1 MEHVRGVLKV
11 STDRSSDQG
20 ISSLPIAHNA
30 EYLDELYEQWR
41 NDPSQLGYDW
51 QSFFRGFELAKCP
64 RTCRAAAE
72 AKLQSKVASLI
83 YAYRGQGHLVADLDP
98 LGNNL
103 DHHPDLQLERYD
115 LTDKDMDRVFDT
127 GHISGAP
134 QRAPLK
140 EILGILHDTYC
151 RSIGVEYLHIQD
163 VNQRRWLQAE
173 MEPVRNRPEISR
185 EKKLEILELLTDA
198 EVFEN
203 FVAKRYPGQ
212 KRFSLEGAESL
223 IPAMHSLVHLAP
235 ELEIDEVVIG
245 MAHRG
250 RLNVLANILD
260 KPYASIFSEFEGN
273 FLPETV
279 GGDGDVKY
287 HKGYSSTH
295 RHHETGSPVR
305 VTLTSNPSHLE
316 AVDPVVEGRVRAKQR
331 QKGDT
336 AERKKVV
343 PFLIHGDAAFAGQGL
358 VAETFNLSQ
367 LDGYGTGGTVH
378 LVVNNQIGF
387 TTSPR
392 DARSTQYST
401 DVAKMVEAPIFHVN
415 GDDPEAVVFVMELAL
430 KYRHQF
436 GRDVVVDMICYR
448 RHGHNEAD
456 EPAFTQPLLYKKIK
470 DRPSVRRLYINQ
482 LMECCELTRAK
493 ADGVSKEFR
502 ARLQKAFEAAKE
514 EQPHIEPN
522 RFERKWQGLDTPY
535 SHVTAKTSVD
545 HEKLVAVAR
554 ALNTVPDRFRL
565 NPKVART
572 LPDRL
577 AAVEEKKSV
586 DWAHAE
592 LLAFGTLLGEGFP
605 VRLSGQD
612 SGRGTFSH
620 RHAQWHDMETD
631 EDYIPLNHI
640 GDGRARFCVHN
651 SLLSEAAVLGFEY
664 GYTLSEPDML
674 VLWEAQFGDFANGAQ
689 VIIDQ
694 FIVSSQSKWQRVSG
708 LVMLLPHGYEG
719 QGPEHSNAYLERYL
733 MACAEDNIQVCNL
746 TTPAQY
752 FHALRRQL
760 HRSIRRPLIVMAP
773 KSLLRH
779 PLVRSPVDELIGG
792 AFEEVIDDRAA
803 PSDPTR
809 LIVCSGKV
817 YYDLID
823 YRQKEEIDDT
833 AIVRLEQFYP
843 FPEKKLVAIEKKYTN
858 LSEVV
863 WVQEEPKNR
872 GGWSFIFPRFVE
884 LFADRAIRYAG
895 RSAMASPATGSMR
908 IHKRNQQ
915 RLVEEAFAPNQARR
929 S

>member
-1 MEHVRGVLKV
+1 VTAV
-11 STDRSSDQG
+11 SKDRLPDLSG
-20 ISSLPIAHNA
+20 AALPIAESA
-30 EYLDELYEQWR
+30 DYLEEMYRKWR
-41 NDPSQLGYDW
+41 HDHSVLGTEW
-51 QSFFRGFELAKCP
+51 QAFFQGFELAKCP
-64 RTCRAAAE
+64 RTCQAAE
-72 AKLQSKVASLI
+72 EAKHQSKVASLI
-83 YAYRGQGHLVADLDP
+83 YAYRDQGHLVADLDP
-98 LGNNL
+98 LGNKL
-103 DHHPDLQLERYD
+103 DFHPGLQLDQFGLTEKD
-115 LTDKDMDRVFDT
+115 LERVFDT
-127 GHISGAP
+127 GHLGGAP

-140 EILGILHDTYC
+140 EILAYLQDTYC
-151 RSIGVEYLHIQD
+151 RSVGVEYLHIQD
-163 VNQRRWLQAE
+163 VQQRRWLQNE
-173 MEPVRNRPEISR
+173 MEPVRNRPDFSR

-198 EVFEN
+198 EVFET
-203 FVAKRYPGQ
+203 FVGKRYPGQ

-223 IPAMHSLVHLAP
+223 IPAFHSLVQLAP
-235 ELEIDEVVIG
+235 ELDIEEVVVG

-260 KPYASIFSEFEGN
+260 KPYAMIFSEFEGN
-273 FLPETV
+273 FLPESV

-295 RHHETGSPVR
+295 RHHDTRKPVR
-305 VTLTSNPSHLE
+305 VTLASNPSHLE

-331 QKGDT
+331 QKNDT
-336 AERKKVV
+336 EQRKKVIA
-343 PFLIHGDAAFAGQGL
+343 FLIHGDAAFAGQGL

-367 LDGYGTGGTVH
+367 LEGYSTGGTVH
-378 LVVNNQIGF
+378 FIVNNQIGF

-415 GDDPEAVVFVMELAL
+415 GDDPEAVVFVTELAL
-430 KYRHQF
+430 RYRHTF

-448 RHGHNEAD
+448 RHGHNEGD

-470 DRPSVRRLYINQ
+470 DRPSVRQRYTNQ
-482 LMECCELTRAK
+482 LMDCCELTRQN
-493 ADGVSKEFR
+493 ADRLSKEFR
-502 ARLQKAFEAAKE
+502 NRLQKAFESARE
-514 EQPHIEPN
+514 DQPAIEPN
-522 RFERKWQGLDTPY
+522 RFELKWKGLDTPY
-535 SHVTAKTSVD
+535 SHDPAETGVD
-545 HEKLVAVAR
+545 HSTLVDVAR
-554 ALNTVPDRFRL
+554 ALNTVPDGFRL

-577 AAVEEKKSV
+577 EAVEERGAV

-592 LLAFGTLLGEGFP
+592 LLAFGTLLREGMP

-612 SGRGTFSH
+612 SARGTFSH
-620 RHAQWHDMETD
+620 RHAQWYDMETD
-631 EDYIPLNHI
+631 KDHIPLNHI
-640 GDGRARFCVHN
+640 GGDQARFCVHN

-760 HRSIRRPLIVMAP
+760 HRSLRRPLIIMAP

-779 PLVRSPVDELIGG
+779 PAVRSPVDELVKGK
-792 AFEEVIDDRAA
+792 FEEVLDDRSA
-803 PSDPTR
+803 PPDPVQ
-809 LIVCSGKV
+809 LIFCSGKV
-817 YYDLID
+817 YYDLIEKRETD
-823 YRQKEEIDDT
+823 GIDHA
-833 AIVRLEQFYP
+833 AIVRIEQFYP
-843 FPEKKLVAIEKKYTN
+843 YPEKKLRRIKKKYGAV
-858 LSEVV
+858 SEVV

-872 GGWSFIFPRFVE
+872 GGWTFILPRLLE
-884 LFADRAIRYAG
+884 LFPDRPIRYAG
-895 RSAMASPATGSMR
+895 RSAMASPATGSLR
-908 IHKRNQQ
+908 IHKLTQQ
-915 RLVEEAFAPNQARR
+915 RLVNEAFRTGSATRR
-929 S
+929 

>member
-1 MEHVRGVLKV
+1 V
-11 STDRSSDQG
+11 SEDRSPDQG

-41 NDPSQLGYDW
+41 HDPSQLGYDW

-64 RTCRAAAE
+64 RTCKAAAE

-83 YAYRGQGHLVADLDP
+83 YAYRDQGHMMADLDP

-103 DHHPDLQLERYD
+103 DLHPDLQLDRYE
-115 LTDKDMDRVFDT
+115 LADKDLERVFDT

-140 EILGILHDTYC
+140 EILAILRDTYC
-151 RSIGVEYLHIQD
+151 RSVGVEYLHIQD
-163 VNQRRWLQAE
+163 VEQRRWLQAE
-173 MEPVRNRPEISR
+173 MEPVRNRSEISR

-203 FVAKRYPGQ
+203 FVGKRYPGQ

-235 ELEIDEVVIG
+235 ELEIDEIVVG

-260 KPYASIFSEFEGN
+260 KPYAMVFSEFEGN

-287 HKGYSSTH
+287 HKGYSATH
-295 RHHETGSPVR
+295 RHHETGTPVR

-331 QKGDT
+331 QKNDT

-367 LDGYGTGGTVH
+367 LDGYCTGGTVH

-415 GDDPEAVVFVMELAL
+415 GDDPEAVVYVTELAL
-430 KYRHQF
+430 KYRHAF

-448 RHGHNEAD
+448 RHGHNEGD

-470 DRPSVRRLYINQ
+470 DRPSVRRLYIDR
-482 LMECCELTRAK
+482 LMECCELTRDK
-493 ADGVSKEFR
+493 AEGLSNEFQT
-502 ARLQKAFEAAKE
+502 RLQKAFESAKE
-514 EQPHIEPN
+514 KQPAIEPN
-522 RFERKWQGLDTPY
+522 RFEVKWQGLDTPY
-535 SHVTAKTSVD
+535 SHVPAKTAVD
-545 HEKLVAVAR
+545 RDALIEVAR
-554 ALNTVPDRFRL
+554 ALNTVPEGFRL

-572 LPDRL
+572 LPDRFKN
-577 AAVEEKKSV
+577 VDEGETV

-592 LLAFGTLLGEGFP
+592 LLAFGTLLREGFP

-612 SGRGTFSH
+612 SARGTFSH

-631 EDYIPLNHI
+631 EDYLPLNHI
-640 GDGRARFCVHN
+640 GDGQARFCVHN

-760 HRSIRRPLIVMAP
+760 HRSLRRPLIVMAP

-779 PLVRSPVDELIGG
+779 PPARSTVDDLVNGR
-792 AFEEVIDDRAA
+792 FEEVIDDSAA
-803 PSDPTR
+803 PSDPKR
-809 LIVCSGKV
+809 LVLCSGKV
-817 YYDLID
+817 FYNLVHH
-823 YRQKEEIDDT
+823 REKEGIDDA
-833 AIVRLEQFYP
+833 AIVRIEQFYP
-843 FPEKKLVAIEKKYTN
+843 FSKKKLLAIREKYSGV
-858 LSEVV
+858 SEVV

-872 GGWSFIFPRFVE
+872 GGWSFMFPRLVE
-884 LFADRAIRYAG
+884 LFADRAIRYSG
-895 RSAMASPATGSMR
+895 RTAMASPATGSLR

-915 RLVEEAFAPNQARR
+915 RLVEEAFASKQARR